1 MGNHQEDSRQ
11 DLITRQAPEAS
22 MQDTDTIAA
31 VSTPPGRGGIG
42 IVRVSGPRSAAIAE
56 ALIGCLPPARSA
68 HYCGFRDHTDT
79 VIDRGVALY
88 FPAPASFTGEDVL
101 ELQGHGGPVVMD
113 MLLAATLEQGA
124 RPARPGEFSE
134 RAFLN
139 GRMDLSQAEAVA
151 DLIDSGSRAAA
162 RSAMRSLEGV
172 FSDRLRGLADTLTQ
186 VRAHIEACIDFPE
199 EEIDFLS
206 DPQLERRLASLREQ
220 IAEARA
226 SAGRGVLLK
235 EGVRVVLAGQPNV
248 GKSSLMNLLA
258 GRDSAIV
265 TDIPGTTRDI
275 IREHIQ
281 LDGLPLH
288 IIDTAGIRSPGD
300 AVEEH
305 GVERAWGAIES
316 ADALLLVVDD
326 RTGMDATDHNILART
341 PDGVS
346 RIVVNNKI
354 DLSGAKAGSL
364 CTDALV
370 HVRLSAITGDGV
382 EALES
387 ALKDCVGYEPGDDGS
402 FMARRRH
409 LVALQRA
416 AVAVDMADEMLRE
429 RRAGELAA
437 EELRQAQQA
446 LGEITGE
453 VTSDDILGEIFSRFC
468 IGK

>member
-1 MGNHQEDSRQ
+1 
-11 DLITRQAPEAS
+11 

-42 IVRVSGPRSAAIAE
+42 IVRISGPDTVVIAK
-56 ALIGCLPPARSA
+56 ALIGCLPPPRYA
-68 HYCGFRDHTDT
+68 HYCGFRDHTDG
-79 VIDRGVALY
+79 VIDRGIALY

-113 MLLAATLEQGA
+113 MLLAATLERGA

-162 RSAMRSLEGV
+162 RSAMRSLEGA
-172 FSDRLRGLADTLTQ
+172 FSHRVGALADALTQ

-206 DPQLERRLASLREQ
+206 DPQLAERLKSLREQ
-220 IAEARA
+220 LAATRV

-288 IIDTAGIRSPGD
+288 VIDTAGIRTPGN

-316 ADALLLVVDD
+316 ADALLLVLDD
-326 RTGMDATDHNILART
+326 RTGIGDAERNILART
-341 PDGVS
+341 PAGVC
-346 RIVVNNKI
+346 RIVVANKI
-354 DLSGAKAGSL
+354 DLSGADPGAARI
-364 CTDALV
+364 DDVV

-387 ALKDCVGYEPGDDGS
+387 ALKECVGYTLADEGS

-409 LVALQRA
+409 LDALQRA
-416 AVAVDMADEMLRE
+416 AVAVDSADEVLRN

-446 LGEITGE
+446 LAGITGQ
-453 VTSDDILGEIFSRFC
+453 VFSDDILGEIFSRFC

>member
-1 MGNHQEDSRQ
+1 
-11 DLITRQAPEAS
+11 

-42 IVRVSGPRSAAIAE
+42 IVRVSGPGSAAIAE
-56 ALIGCLPPARSA
+56 ALIGCLPPPRSA

-79 VIDRGVALY
+79 VIDRGVVLY

-124 RPARPGEFSE
+124 RPARPGEFSQ

-162 RSAMRSLEGV
+162 RSAMRSLEGA
-172 FSDRLRGLADTLTQ
+172 FSNRVRALAHTLTE

-206 DPQLERRLASLREQ
+206 DPQLERRLKSLREQ
-220 IAEARA
+220 IATTRA

-288 IIDTAGIRSPGD
+288 IIDTAGIRTPGD
-300 AVEEH
+300 AAEEH

-326 RTGMDATDHNILART
+326 RTGMDATDRHILART
-341 PDGVS
+341 PAGVA

-354 DLSGAKAGSL
+354 DLSGADAGST
-364 CTDALV
+364 CTDEVV

-387 ALKDCVGYEPGDDGS
+387 ALKDCVGYELGEDGA

-409 LVALQRA
+409 LDALRGA
-416 AVAVDMADEMLRE
+416 AVAVDRADEALRE

>member
-1 MGNHQEDSRQ
+1 VS
-11 DLITRQAPEAS
+11 
-22 MQDTDTIAA
+22 DTDTIAA

-42 IVRVSGPRSAAIAE
+42 IVRVSGPATSSIAE
-56 ALIGCLPPARSA
+56 ALLGCVPPPRHA
-68 HYCGFRDHTDT
+68 HYGAFRDGSET
-79 VIDRGVALY
+79 VVDRGVALY
-88 FPAPASFTGEDVL
+88 FPGPRSFTGEDVL

-113 MLLAATLEQGA
+113 MLLAAALEQGA

-151 DLIDSGSRAAA
+151 DLIDSGSRAAV
-162 RSAMRSLEGV
+162 RSAMRSLDGA
-172 FSDRLRGLADTLTQ
+172 FSERIHALTGALIE

-206 DPQLERRLASLREQ
+206 DPQLDGRLSKLRAQ
-220 IAEARA
+220 LADIRA
-226 SAGRGVLLK
+226 GAGRGVLLK

-265 TDIPGTTRDI
+265 TDVPGTTRDL

-288 IIDTAGIRSPGD
+288 VVDTAGIRPPGD

-326 RTGMDATDHNILART
+326 RSGPGEADRDILDRT
-341 PDGVS
+341 PAGVA
-346 RIVVNNKI
+346 RIVVSNKV
-354 DLSGAKAGSL
+354 DLSGRAPGVIRED
-364 CTDALV
+364 DALR
-370 HVRLSAITGDGV
+370 VRLSAKTGAGI

-387 ALKDCVGYEPGDDGS
+387 ALKTCVGYELGDEGT

-409 LVALQRA
+409 LDALARTAA
-416 AVAVDMADEMLRE
+416 AVEAAGEVLHT

-437 EELRQAQQA
+437 EELRQAQRA

-453 VTSDDILGEIFSRFC
+453 VTSDDLLGEIFSRFC

>member
-1 MGNHQEDSRQ
+1 
-11 DLITRQAPEAS
+11 
-22 MQDTDTIAA
+22 MQRSDTIAA

-42 IVRVSGPRSAAIAE
+42 IVRVSGPQTAAIAE
-56 ALIGCLPPARSA
+56 AITGSLPPPRTV
-68 HYCGFRDHTDT
+68 HYCGFRDTSHSL
-79 VIDRGVALY
+79 IDRGVALY

-113 MLLAATLEQGA
+113 MLLAATLERGA

-139 GRMDLSQAEAVA
+139 GRLDLSQAEAVA

-162 RSAMRSLEGV
+162 RSAMRTLEGA
-172 FSDRLRGLADTLTQ
+172 FSERVHALADALTEL
-186 VRAHIEACIDFPE
+186 RAHIEACIDFPE

-206 DPQLERRLASLREQ
+206 DPQLEQRLAGVRDALAQTRQ
-220 IAEARA
+220 
-226 SAGRGVLLK
+226 SAGRGILLK

-248 GKSSLMNLLA
+248 GKSSLLNLLA

-288 IIDTAGIRSPGD
+288 VIDTAGIRTPGD

-305 GVERAWGAIES
+305 GVERAWSAIES
-316 ADALLLVVDD
+316 ADALLLVIDD
-326 RTGMDATDHNILART
+326 RVGLGDADRGILARL
-341 PDGVS
+341 PGDVA

-354 DLSGAKAGSL
+354 DLSGAEPGAT
-364 CTDALV
+364 CNAELV
-370 HVRLSAITGDGV
+370 QISLSARTGAGI
-382 EALES
+382 EALEG
-387 ALKDCVGYEPGDDGS
+387 ALKACVGYELAEEGC

-409 LVALQRA
+409 LDALGRA
-416 AVAVDMADEMLRE
+416 ADALDAADAVLRG

-437 EELRQAQQA
+437 EELRLAQQA

>member
-1 MGNHQEDSRQ
+1 MHS
-11 DLITRQAPEAS
+11 
-22 MQDTDTIAA
+22 TDTIAA

-42 IVRVSGPRSAAIAE
+42 IVRVSGPETAAIAE
-56 ALIGCLPPARSA
+56 ALMGRLPTPRSA
-68 HYCGFRDHTDT
+68 HYCAFLGADQT

-113 MLLAATLEQGA
+113 MLLAATLAGGA
-124 RPARPGEFSE
+124 RPAQPGEFSQ

-162 RSAMRSLEGV
+162 RCAMRSLDGA
-172 FSDRLRGLADTLTQ
+172 FSQRIQALAAGLTE
-186 VRAHIEACIDFPE
+186 VRALIEACIDFPE
-199 EEIDFLS
+199 EEVDFLS
-206 DPQLERRLASLREQ
+206 DPQLEQRLNRLRSQ
-220 IAEARA
+220 LAEIHAN
-226 SAGRGVLLK
+226 AGRGVLLK

-265 TDIPGTTRDI
+265 TDIPGTTRDV

-288 IIDTAGIRSPGD
+288 VFDTAGIRAPGD
-300 AVEEH
+300 VVEEH
-305 GVERAWGAIES
+305 GVQRAWDAIES
-316 ADALLLVVDD
+316 ADALLLVIDD
-326 RTGMDATDHNILART
+326 RTGMADADRDILART
-341 PDGVS
+341 PAGVF

-354 DLSGAKAGSL
+354 DLSGADPGVDRKGEE
-364 CTDALV
+364 V
-370 HVRLSAITGDGV
+370 HVRLSAITGAGI

-387 ALKDCVGYEPGDDGS
+387 SLKECVGYELGEQGT

-409 LVALQRA
+409 LDALERTQ
-416 AVAVDMADEMLRE
+416 VAVDAAHEVLHTQ
-429 RRAGELAA
+429 RAGELAA
-437 EELRQAQQA
+437 EELRQAQRA

>member
-1 MGNHQEDSRQ
+1 MHRS
-11 DLITRQAPEAS
+11 
-22 MQDTDTIAA
+22 DTIAA

-42 IVRVSGPRSAAIAE
+42 IVRLSGPHSAAIARAITG
-56 ALIGCLPPARSA
+56 ALPASRQA
-68 HYCGFRDHTDT
+68 RYCGFRDADGTL
-79 VIDRGVALY
+79 IDRGVVL
-88 FPAPASFTGEDVL
+88 FFRGPGSFTGEDVV

-113 MLLAATLEQGA
+113 MLLAVVLQQGA
-124 RPARPGEFSE
+124 RAARPGEFSE

-139 GRMDLSQAEAVA
+139 GRLDLSQAEAVA
-151 DLIDSGSRAAA
+151 DLIDSGSRTAA
-162 RSAMRSLEGV
+162 RSAMRSLDGA
-172 FSDRLRGLADTLTQ
+172 FSQRVHALTDALID

-206 DPQLERRLASLREQ
+206 DPQLDARLASLR
-220 IAEARA
+220 AALAATRA

-248 GKSSLMNLLA
+248 GKSSLLNLLA

-265 TDIPGTTRDI
+265 TDVPGTTRDI

-281 LDGLPLH
+281 IDGLPLH
-288 IIDTAGIRSPGD
+288 VIDTAGIRPPGD

-305 GVERAWGAIES
+305 GVERAWAAIES

-326 RTGMDATDHNILART
+326 GAGLTDTDRDILARV
-341 PDGVS
+341 PAGVA

-354 DLSGAKAGSL
+354 DLSGAASG
-364 CTDALV
+364 ALSNEDTV
-370 HVRLSAITGDGV
+370 QVRLSAKTGAGI

-387 ALKDCVGYEPGDDGS
+387 ALKACVGYELGDEGT

-409 LVALQRA
+409 LDALQRA
-416 AVAVDMADEMLRE
+416 AHAVDAADNVLRS

-446 LGEITGE
+446 LAEITGE
-453 VTSDDILGEIFSRFC
+453 VSSDDILGEIFSRFC

>member
-1 MGNHQEDSRQ
+1 
-11 DLITRQAPEAS
+11 
-22 MQDTDTIAA
+22 MQPTDTIAA

-42 IVRVSGPRSAAIAE
+42 IVRVSGPQTVAIAR
-56 ALIGCLPPARSA
+56 AVTGCLPAPRSV
-68 HYCGFRDHTDT
+68 HYCGFHDHTNT

-113 MLLAATLEQGA
+113 MLLAAVLQQGA
-124 RPARPGEFSE
+124 RPARPGEFSQ

-139 GRMDLSQAEAVA
+139 GRLDLSQAEAVA

-162 RSAMRSLEGV
+162 RSAMRSLEGA
-172 FSDRLRGLADTLTQ
+172 FSQRVHGLAEALTEL
-186 VRAHIEACIDFPE
+186 RAHIEACIDFPE

-206 DPQLERRLASLREQ
+206 DPQLEQRLKSVRDQLVA
-220 IAEARA
+220 IRA

-248 GKSSLMNLLA
+248 GKSSIMNLLA

-288 IIDTAGIRSPGD
+288 VIDTAGIRAPGD
-300 AVEEH
+300 AVEQH

-316 ADALLLVVDD
+316 ADALLLVIDD
-326 RTGMDATDHNILART
+326 RTGVSDADREILARI
-341 PDGVS
+341 PAGVS

-354 DLSGAKAGSL
+354 DLSGADSGAARK
-364 CTDALV
+364 DEEV
-370 HVRLSAITGDGV
+370 HVRLSAKTGAGI

-387 ALKDCVGYEPGDDGS
+387 ALKECVGYELGDEGS

-409 LVALQRA
+409 LDALERTQA
-416 AVAVDMADEMLRE
+416 AVDAAHEVLRT

-453 VTSDDILGEIFSRFC
+453 VTSDDIIGEIFSRFC

>member
-1 MGNHQEDSRQ
+1 MH
-11 DLITRQAPEAS
+11 
-22 MQDTDTIAA
+22 DTDTIAA
-31 VSTPPGRGGIG
+31 VSTPPGRGGIS
-42 IVRVSGPRSAAIAE
+42 IVRVSGPGAAGIAA
-56 ALIGCLPPARSA
+56 ALIGRLPPPRSA
-68 HYCGFRDHTDT
+68 HYCAFRDPTDT
-79 VIDRGVALY
+79 VIDRGVALF

-139 GRMDLSQAEAVA
+139 GRMDLSRAEAVA

-162 RSAMRSLEGV
+162 RSAMRSLDGA
-172 FSDRLRGLADTLTQ
+172 FSERVRALADALTE

-206 DPQLERRLASLREQ
+206 DPQLEQRLKSLREQ
-220 IAEARA
+220 LAAIRA
-226 SAGRGVLLK
+226 GAGRGVLLK

-265 TDIPGTTRDI
+265 TDVPGTTRDI
-275 IREHIQ
+275 VREHIQ

-288 IIDTAGIRSPGD
+288 VIDTAGIRVPGD
-300 AVEEH
+300 AVEKH

-316 ADALLLVVDD
+316 ADALLLVIDD
-326 RTGMDATDHNILART
+326 RTGVAAADREILART
-341 PDGVS
+341 PAGVS
-346 RIVVNNKI
+346 RIVVSNKI
-354 DLSGAKAGSL
+354 DLSGADAG
-364 CTDALV
+364 AIHEGKEV
-370 HVRLSAITGDGV
+370 HVRLSATTGAGI

-387 ALKDCVGYEPGDDGS
+387 ALKECVGYELGEEGS

-409 LVALQRA
+409 LDALERTA
-416 AVAVDMADEMLRE
+416 TAVDAAHEALCTQ
-429 RRAGELAA
+429 RAGELAA
-437 EELRQAQQA
+437 EELRQAQRA

>member
-1 MGNHQEDSRQ
+1 MGSMDERET
-11 DLITRQAPEAS
+11 IT
-22 MQDTDTIAA
+22 A

-42 IVRVSGPRSAAIAE
+42 IVRVSGPATADIAK
-56 ALIGCLPPARSA
+56 ALVGCLPAGRCA
-68 HYCGFRDHTDT
+68 HYCGFRDSGGAL
-79 VIDRGVALY
+79 IDRGIALY
-88 FPAPASFTGEDVL
+88 FPGPESFTGEDVL

-113 MLLAATLEQGA
+113 MLLAATLEGGA
-124 RPARPGEFSE
+124 RAARPGEFTE

-151 DLIDSGSRAAA
+151 DLIDSGSRTAA
-162 RSAMRSLEGV
+162 RSALASLEGV
-172 FSDRLRGLADTLTQ
+172 FSDR
-186 VRAHIEACIDFPE
+186 VRALAQALTEARAYIEACIDFPE

-206 DPQLERRLASLREQ
+206 DPQLEQRLKSLRDQ
-220 IAEARA
+220 LAAARA
-226 SAGRGVLLK
+226 GAARGVLLK

-265 TDIPGTTRDI
+265 TDVPGTTRDI

-288 IIDTAGIRSPGD
+288 VIDTAGIRAPDD
-300 AVEEH
+300 AVEQH
-305 GVERAWGAIES
+305 GVDRAWDAIEN
-316 ADALLLVVDD
+316 ADALVLVIDD
-326 RTGMDATDHNILART
+326 RMEMDSTDRDILART
-341 PDGVS
+341 PAEVT
-346 RIVVNNKI
+346 RIVVHNKI
-354 DLSGAKAGSL
+354 DLSGADAGARSAD
-364 CTDALV
+364 DAV
-370 HVRLSAITGDGV
+370 HVGLSAMTGAGV

-387 ALKDCVGYEPGDDGS
+387 TLKQCVGYESGDDGS

-409 LVALQRA
+409 LDALSRA
-416 AVAVDMADEMLRE
+416 AVAVEAADDVLRH

-437 EELRQAQQA
+437 EELRLAQQA

-453 VTSDDILGEIFSRFC
+453 VSSDDLLGDIFSRFC

>member
-1 MGNHQEDSRQ
+1 MDAN
-11 DLITRQAPEAS
+11 
-22 MQDTDTIAA
+22 DTIAA

-42 IVRVSGPRSAAIAE
+42 IVRVSGPDAAVIAQ
-56 ALIGCLPPARSA
+56 ALTGVLPPARRA
-68 HYCGFRDHTDT
+68 HYCAFRDEHDS

-113 MLLAATLEQGA
+113 MLLAATLAHGA

-162 RSAMRSLEGV
+162 RSAMRTLDGV
-172 FSDRLRGLADTLTQ
+172 FAERVHTLCASLTEL
-186 VRAHIEACIDFPE
+186 RAHIEACIDFPD
-199 EEIDFLS
+199 EEIDFLA
-206 DPQLERRLASLREQ
+206 DPELERRMSALREQ
-220 IAEARA
+220 LATIIAG
-226 SAGRGVLLK
+226 AGRGVLLK

-275 IREHIQ
+275 LREHIQ

-288 IIDTAGIRSPGD
+288 VIDTAGIRAPGD
-300 AVEEH
+300 AVEAQ
-305 GVERAWGAIES
+305 GVERAWSAIEN
-316 ADALLLVVDD
+316 ADALLLVIDD
-326 RTGMDATDHNILART
+326 RTGLVDADREILART
-341 PDGVS
+341 PAGVS

-354 DLSGAKAGSL
+354 DLSGADPGSAQG
-364 CTDALV
+364 TDVL
-370 HVRLSAITGDGV
+370 HVRLSATTGSGI

-387 ALKDCVGYEPGDDGS
+387 ALKACVGYELCDEGS

-409 LVALQRA
+409 LDALARTRA
-416 AVAVDMADEMLRE
+416 AVDAARE
-429 RRAGELAA
+429 VLSTRGAGELAA
-437 EELRQAQQA
+437 EELRQAQRA

-468 IGK
+468 LGK

>member
-1 MGNHQEDSRQ
+1 
-11 DLITRQAPEAS
+11 
-22 MQDTDTIAA
+22 
-31 VSTPPGRGGIG
+31 
-42 IVRVSGPRSAAIAE
+42 
-56 ALIGCLPPARSA
+56 
-68 HYCGFRDHTDT
+68 
-79 VIDRGVALY
+79 
-88 FPAPASFTGEDVL
+88 
-101 ELQGHGGPVVMD
+101 MD

-124 RPARPGEFSE
+124 RPARPGEFSQ

-162 RSAMRSLEGV
+162 RSAMRSLEGA
-172 FSDRLRGLADTLTQ
+172 FSDRVGALADTLTQ

-206 DPQLERRLASLREQ
+206 DPQLEGWLKSLREQ
-220 IAEARA
+220 IATIRA

-248 GKSSLMNLLA
+248 GKSSLMNLLV

-288 IIDTAGIRSPGD
+288 IIDTAGIRTPGD
-300 AVEEH
+300 AAEEH

-326 RTGMDATDHNILART
+326 RTGMDATDRDILART
-341 PDGVS
+341 PAAVT
-346 RIVVNNKI
+346 RIVVDNKI
-354 DLSGAKAGSL
+354 DLSGADPGSL
-364 CTDALV
+364 CTDEVV

-387 ALKDCVGYEPGDDGS
+387 ALKDCVGYELGDDGS

-409 LVALQRA
+409 LDALRRA
-416 AVAVDMADEMLRE
+416 AVAVDMADEVLRD
-429 RRAGELAA
+429 RGAGELAA

>member
-1 MGNHQEDSRQ
+1 
-11 DLITRQAPEAS
+11 

-42 IVRVSGPRSAAIAE
+42 IVRVSGPSTAAIAK
-56 ALIGCLPPARSA
+56 ALIGRLPPARSA

-79 VIDRGVALY
+79 VIDRGIALY

-113 MLLAATLEQGA
+113 MLLAATLERGA

-151 DLIDSGSRAAA
+151 DLIDSGSRTAA
-162 RSAMRSLEGV
+162 RSAMRSLEGA
-172 FSDRLRGLADTLTQ
+172 FSERVRALADALTQ
-186 VRAHIEACIDFPE
+186 VRAHIEACIDFPD

-206 DPQLERRLASLREQ
+206 DPQLERRLKSLSDQ
-220 IAEARA
+220 LAATRA
-226 SAGRGVLLK
+226 TAGRGVMLK

-258 GRDSAIV
+258 GRDTAIV
-265 TDIPGTTRDI
+265 TDIPGTTRDV

-288 IIDTAGIRSPGD
+288 VIDTAGIRTPGD

-305 GVERAWGAIES
+305 GVERAWGAIEI

-326 RTGMDATDHNILART
+326 RTGMDDADRDILART
-341 PDGVS
+341 PAGVT

-354 DLSGAKAGSL
+354 DLSGADSAVVR
-364 CTDALV
+364 TDDVV
-370 HVRLSAITGDGV
+370 HVRLSAVTGDGV

-387 ALKDCVGYEPGDDGS
+387 TLKECVGYELGDDGS

-409 LVALQRA
+409 LDALQRA
-416 AVAVDMADEMLRE
+416 AVAVDTADEVLRN

-437 EELRQAQQA
+437 EELRQAHQA
-446 LGEITGE
+446 LGEITGQ

>member
-1 MGNHQEDSRQ
+1 MHS
-11 DLITRQAPEAS
+11 
-22 MQDTDTIAA
+22 TDTIAA

-42 IVRVSGPRSAAIAE
+42 IVRVSGPATAAIAE
-56 ALIGCLPPARSA
+56 ALIGRLPSPRSV
-68 HYCGFRDHTDT
+68 HYCAFRDDADS

-113 MLLAATLEQGA
+113 MLLAATLARGA
-124 RPARPGEFSE
+124 RLAQPGEFSE

-162 RSAMRSLEGV
+162 RSAMRSLDGA
-172 FSDRLRGLADTLTQ
+172 FSERVHALTAALTE
-186 VRAHIEACIDFPE
+186 VRALIEACIDFPE
-199 EEIDFLS
+199 EEVDFLS
-206 DPQLERRLASLREQ
+206 DPQLEKRLTALCSQL
-220 IAEARA
+220 AEIRA

-288 IIDTAGIRSPGD
+288 VIDTAGIRAPGD
-300 AVEEH
+300 VVEER
-305 GVERAWGAIES
+305 GVQRAWDAIES
-316 ADALLLVVDD
+316 ADALVLVIDD
-326 RTGMDATDHNILART
+326 RAGVADADREILART
-341 PDGVS
+341 
-346 RIVVNNKI
+346 
-354 DLSGAKAGSL
+354 
-364 CTDALV
+364 
-370 HVRLSAITGDGV
+370 RLSATTGAGI

-387 ALKDCVGYEPGDDGS
+387 CLKECVGYELGDEGA

-409 LVALQRA
+409 LDALERTQA
-416 AVAVDMADEMLRE
+416 AVDAAHAVLRTQ
-429 RRAGELAA
+429 RAGELAA

>member
-1 MGNHQEDSRQ
+1 MDE
-11 DLITRQAPEAS
+11 
-22 MQDTDTIAA
+22 TDTIAA

-42 IVRVSGPRSAAIAE
+42 IVRVSGPATAAIAK
-56 ALIGCLPPARSA
+56 ALTGCLPAARSA
-68 HYCGFRDHTDT
+68 HYCGFRDGGGTL
-79 VIDRGVALY
+79 IDRGVALY

-113 MLLAATLEQGA
+113 MLLAAALEVGA
-124 RPARPGEFSE
+124 RPARPGEFTE

-151 DLIDSGSRAAA
+151 DLIDSGSRTAV
-162 RSAMRSLEGV
+162 RSALASLEGV
-172 FSDRLRGLADTLTQ
+172 FSDRVRVLAKELTEA
-186 VRAHIEACIDFPE
+186 RAYIEASMDFPE

-206 DPQLERRLASLREQ
+206 DPQLDQRLTSLRDHFAG
-220 IAEARA
+220 IRA
-226 SAGRGVLLK
+226 SAARGVLLK

-248 GKSSLMNLLA
+248 GKSSLMNLLV

-265 TDIPGTTRDI
+265 TDVPGTTRDI

-288 IIDTAGIRSPGD
+288 VIDTAGIRTPGD
-300 AVEEH
+300 AVEKH
-305 GVERAWGAIES
+305 GVERAWSEIEN

-326 RTGMDATDHNILART
+326 RIGVDDADREILART
-341 PDGVS
+341 PAGVT
-346 RIVVNNKI
+346 RIVINNKI
-354 DLSGAKAGSL
+354 DLSGADAGADRS
-364 CTDALV
+364 DDVV
-370 HVRLSAITGDGV
+370 HVRLSATTGDGIEV
-382 EALES
+382 LES
-387 ALKDCVGYEPGDDGS
+387 TLKQCVGYEFDSGGS

-409 LVALQRA
+409 LDALQRA
-416 AVAVDMADEMLRE
+416 GVAVDRAHEVLRD

-446 LGEITGE
+446 LGEITGQI
-453 VTSDDILGEIFSRFC
+453 TSDDILGEIFSRFC

>member
-1 MGNHQEDSRQ
+1 MTD
-11 DLITRQAPEAS
+11 P
-22 MQDTDTIAA
+22 DTIAA

-42 IVRVSGPRSAAIAE
+42 IVRVSGPDTAAIARTI
-56 ALIGCLPPARSA
+56 IGSLPSPRSA
-68 HYCGFRDHTDT
+68 HYCAFRDDGGA
-79 VIDRGVALY
+79 VIDRGIALY

-113 MLLAATLEQGA
+113 MVLEAALRAGA

-139 GRMDLSQAEAVA
+139 GRMDLSRAEAVA

-162 RSAMRSLEGV
+162 RSAMRSLDGA
-172 FSDRLRGLADTLTQ
+172 FSDRVGELANALTEA
-186 VRAHIEACIDFPE
+186 RALIEACIDFPE

-206 DPQLERRLASLREQ
+206 DPQLEERLTRLREML
-220 IAEARA
+220 AATRA
-226 SAGRGVLLK
+226 GANRGVLLK

-248 GKSSLMNLLA
+248 GKSSLLNLLA

-265 TDIPGTTRDI
+265 TDIPGTTRDVL
-275 IREHIQ
+275 REHIQ
-281 LDGLPLH
+281 LDGLPVH
-288 IIDTAGIRSPGD
+288 VMDTAGIRTPGD
-300 AVEEH
+300 AVEAM
-305 GVERAWGAIES
+305 GVERAWGAIED

-326 RTGMDATDHNILART
+326 RTGLEGADQEILART
-341 PDGVS
+341 PAGVA
-346 RIVVNNKI
+346 RIVIGNKI
-354 DLSGAKAGSL
+354 DISGADAGVAEEDGF
-364 CTDALV
+364 T
-370 HVRLSAITGDGV
+370 HVRLSAKTGAGI

-387 ALKDCVGYEPGDDGS
+387 ALKACVGYELADEGG

-409 LVALQRA
+409 LDALERTA
-416 AVAVDMADEMLRE
+416 ANLDAAHDVLRT

-446 LGEITGE
+446 LGAITGE

>member
-1 MGNHQEDSRQ
+1 MHN
-11 DLITRQAPEAS
+11 
-22 MQDTDTIAA
+22 TDTIAA

-42 IVRVSGPRSAAIAE
+42 IVRVSGPGTAAIAE
-56 ALIGCLPPARSA
+56 ALIGRLPPPRLA
-68 HYCGFRDHTDT
+68 HYCAFRDDTDT
-79 VIDRGVALY
+79 VIDRGVALF

-113 MLLAATLEQGA
+113 MVLAATLEQGA

-139 GRMDLSQAEAVA
+139 GRMDLSRAEAVA

-162 RSAMRSLEGV
+162 RSAMRSLDGA
-172 FSDRLRGLADTLTQ
+172 FSERVRALADALNE

-206 DPQLERRLASLREQ
+206 DPQLEQRLKSVRELLAA
-220 IAEARA
+220 IRA
-226 SAGRGVLLK
+226 GAGRGVLLK
-235 EGVRVVLAGQPNV
+235 EGVRVVLAGQANV

-265 TDIPGTTRDI
+265 TDVPGTTRDI

-288 IIDTAGIRSPGD
+288 VIDTAGIRAPGD
-300 AVEEH
+300 AVEAH

-316 ADALLLVVDD
+316 ADALLLVIDD
-326 RTGMDATDHNILART
+326 RTGVVAADREILART
-341 PDGVS
+341 PAGVS
-346 RIVVNNKI
+346 RIVVSNKI
-354 DLSGAKAGSL
+354 DLTGAAPGAVRN
-364 CTDALV
+364 DEAV
-370 HVRLSAITGDGV
+370 HVRLSATTGAGI

-387 ALKDCVGYEPGDDGS
+387 ALKRCVGYELGEEGS

-409 LVALQRA
+409 LDALERTAA
-416 AVAVDMADEMLRE
+416 AVDAAHDVLHT

-437 EELRQAQQA
+437 EELRQAQRA

>member
-1 MGNHQEDSRQ
+1 
-11 DLITRQAPEAS
+11 

-42 IVRVSGPRSAAIAE
+42 IVRVSGPGTAAVAK
-56 ALIGCLPPARSA
+56 ALIGRLPPPRLA
-68 HYCGFRDHTDT
+68 HYCAFRDDTDS

-113 MLLAATLEQGA
+113 MLLTAALKRGA

-151 DLIDSGSRAAA
+151 DLIDSGSRSAA
-162 RSAMRSLEGV
+162 RSAMRSLDGA
-172 FSDRLRGLADTLTQ
+172 FSERVRALADALSE

-206 DPQLERRLASLREQ
+206 DPRLEQRLKSLR
-220 IAEARA
+220 AELAVTRA

-288 IIDTAGIRSPGD
+288 VIDTAGIRAPGN

-305 GVERAWGAIES
+305 GVDRAWGAIES
-316 ADALLLVVDD
+316 ADALLLVIDD
-326 RTGMDATDHNILART
+326 RSGLADADREIIART
-341 PDGVS
+341 PAGVS

-354 DLSGAKAGSL
+354 DLSG
-364 CTDALV
+364 TDPGAVRTNEEV
-370 HVRLSAITGDGV
+370 HVRLSARTGAGI

-387 ALKDCVGYEPGDDGS
+387 ALKECVGYELGDEGS

-409 LVALQRA
+409 LDALERTAA
-416 AVAVDMADEMLRE
+416 AVDAAHDVLRT

>member
-1 MGNHQEDSRQ
+1 MTS
-11 DLITRQAPEAS
+11 
-22 MQDTDTIAA
+22 TDTIAA

-42 IVRVSGPRSAAIAE
+42 IVRVSGPATAAIAE
-56 ALIGCLPPARSA
+56 ALIGRLPSPRSA
-68 HYCGFRDHTDT
+68 HYCAFRDATDT

-113 MLLAATLEQGA
+113 MLLAATLAGGA
-124 RPARPGEFSE
+124 RPAQPGEFSQ

-162 RSAMRSLEGV
+162 RSAMRSLDGA
-172 FSDRLRGLADTLTQ
+172 FSQQVQALAAALTE
-186 VRAHIEACIDFPE
+186 VRALVEACIDFPE
-199 EEIDFLS
+199 EEVDFLS
-206 DPQLERRLASLREQ
+206 DPQLEQRLDALRSQ
-220 IAEARA
+220 LAEIRA

-248 GKSSLMNLLA
+248 GKSSLMNLLV

-288 IIDTAGIRSPGD
+288 LFDTAGIRAPGD
-300 AVEEH
+300 VVEEC
-305 GVERAWGAIES
+305 GVQRAWDAIES
-316 ADALLLVVDD
+316 ADALLLVIDD
-326 RTGMDATDHNILART
+326 RTGMADADRDILART
-341 PDGVS
+341 PARVS

-354 DLSGAKAGSL
+354 DLSGARPGAVRNGEEL
-364 CTDALV
+364 
-370 HVRLSAITGDGV
+370 HVRLSAATGAGI

-387 ALKDCVGYEPGDDGS
+387 SLKECVGYELGEEGA

-409 LVALQRA
+409 LDALERTQA
-416 AVAVDMADEMLRE
+416 AVDAAREVLRIH
-429 RRAGELAA
+429 RAGELAA

>member
-1 MGNHQEDSRQ
+1 
-11 DLITRQAPEAS
+11 
-22 MQDTDTIAA
+22 MQDADTIAA

-42 IVRVSGPRSAAIAE
+42 IVRVSGAATAVIAKSI
-56 ALIGCLPPARSA
+56 IGCLPPPRSA
-68 HYCGFRDHTDT
+68 HYCGFRDRAGTL
-79 VIDRGVALY
+79 IDRGVALY

-113 MLLAATLEQGA
+113 MLLAAALEVGA
-124 RPARPGEFSE
+124 RPARPGEFTE

-151 DLIDSGSRAAA
+151 DLIDSGSRTAA
-162 RSAMRSLEGV
+162 RSALASLEGV
-172 FSDRLRGLADTLTQ
+172 FSDRVRVLANGLTEA
-186 VRAHIEACIDFPE
+186 RAYIEASMDFPE

-206 DPQLERRLASLREQ
+206 DPQLDQRLTSLRDQ
-220 IAEARA
+220 FAGIRA
-226 SAGRGVLLK
+226 GAARGVLLK

-248 GKSSLMNLLA
+248 GKSSLLNLLA

-288 IIDTAGIRSPGD
+288 VIDTAGIRPPGD

-305 GVERAWGAIES
+305 GVERAWSEIES
-316 ADALLLVVDD
+316 ADALLLVIDDRMGVDD
-326 RTGMDATDHNILART
+326 ADREILART
-341 PDGVS
+341 PTGVS
-346 RIVVNNKI
+346 RIVIKNKI
-354 DLSGAKAGSL
+354 DLSGAAPGAARS
-364 CTDALV
+364 DDVV
-370 HVRLSAITGDGV
+370 HVRLSATTGDGI

-387 ALKDCVGYEPGDDGS
+387 TLKQCVGYELDSGGS

-409 LVALQRA
+409 LDALQRA
-416 AVAVDMADEMLRE
+416 GVAVDRAHEVLRD

-446 LGEITGE
+446 LGEITGQ

>member
-1 MGNHQEDSRQ
+1 MIS
-11 DLITRQAPEAS
+11 
-22 MQDTDTIAA
+22 TDTIAA

-42 IVRVSGPRSAAIAE
+42 IVRVSGPATAAIAE
-56 ALIGCLPPARSA
+56 ALIGQLPAPRSA
-68 HYCGFRDHTDT
+68 HYCAFRDAADS

-113 MLLAATLEQGA
+113 MLLAATLAGGA
-124 RPARPGEFSE
+124 RPAQPGEFSQ

-162 RSAMRSLEGV
+162 RSAMRSLDGA
-172 FSDRLRGLADTLTQ
+172 FSEQVQALAAALTE
-186 VRAHIEACIDFPE
+186 VRALIEACIDFPE
-199 EEIDFLS
+199 EEVDFLS
-206 DPQLERRLASLREQ
+206 DPQLEQRLNALRSQLTE
-220 IAEARA
+220 IRV
-226 SAGRGVLLK
+226 SAARGVLLK

-248 GKSSLMNLLA
+248 GKSSLMNLLV

-288 IIDTAGIRSPGD
+288 VFDTAGIRAPGD
-300 AVEEH
+300 VVEER
-305 GVERAWGAIES
+305 GVQRAWEAIES
-316 ADALLLVVDD
+316 ADALLLVIDD
-326 RTGMDATDHNILART
+326 RAGMADADRDILART
-341 PDGVS
+341 PAGVS

-354 DLSGAKAGSL
+354 DLSGADPGVDRKGEE
-364 CTDALV
+364 V
-370 HVRLSAITGDGV
+370 HVRLSATTGVGV

-387 ALKDCVGYEPGDDGS
+387 SLKECVGYELGEQGA

-409 LVALQRA
+409 LDALERTQ
-416 AVAVDMADEMLRE
+416 VAVDAAREVLRIH
-429 RRAGELAA
+429 RAGELAA
-437 EELRQAQQA
+437 EELRQAQRA

>member
-1 MGNHQEDSRQ
+1 MHS
-11 DLITRQAPEAS
+11 
-22 MQDTDTIAA
+22 TDTIAA

-42 IVRVSGPRSAAIAE
+42 IVRVSGPQTAAIAE
-56 ALIGCLPPARSA
+56 ALLGRLPTPRTA
-68 HYCGFRDHTDT
+68 HYCAFRDSEQT

-113 MLLAATLEQGA
+113 MLLAAALAGGA
-124 RPARPGEFSE
+124 RPAQPGEFSQ

-162 RSAMRSLEGV
+162 RSAMRSLDGA
-172 FSDRLRGLADTLTQ
+172 FSQRIQALAAALTE
-186 VRAHIEACIDFPE
+186 VRALIEACIDFPE
-199 EEIDFLS
+199 EEEDFLS
-206 DPQLERRLASLREQ
+206 DPQLEQRLNGLRSQLLE
-220 IAEARA
+220 IHA
-226 SAGRGVLLK
+226 SAARGVLLK

-248 GKSSLMNLLA
+248 GKSSLLNLLV

-288 IIDTAGIRSPGD
+288 VFDTAGIRAPGD
-300 AVEEH
+300 VVEEH
-305 GVERAWGAIES
+305 GVQRAWDAIES
-316 ADALLLVVDD
+316 ADAVLLVIDD
-326 RTGMDATDHNILART
+326 RTGMTDADRDILART
-341 PDGVS
+341 PASVS
-346 RIVVNNKI
+346 RIVINNKI
-354 DLSGAKAGSL
+354 DLSGAEAGVHRKGEE
-364 CTDALV
+364 V
-370 HVRLSAITGDGV
+370 HVRLSATTGTGI

-387 ALKDCVGYEPGDDGS
+387 SLKECVGYELGEQGA

-409 LVALQRA
+409 LDALERTQA
-416 AVAVDMADEMLRE
+416 AVDAAREVLRIH
-429 RRAGELAA
+429 RAGELAA

>member
-1 MGNHQEDSRQ
+1 MH
-11 DLITRQAPEAS
+11 
-22 MQDTDTIAA
+22 DTDTIAA

-42 IVRVSGPRSAAIAE
+42 IVRVSGPGTAAIAE
-56 ALIGCLPPARSA
+56 ALIGRLPPPRSA
-68 HYCGFRDHTDT
+68 HYCAFRDDTGT
-79 VIDRGVALY
+79 VIDRGVALF
-88 FPAPASFTGEDVL
+88 FPAPASFTGEDIL

-139 GRMDLSQAEAVA
+139 GRMDLSRAEAVA

-162 RSAMRSLEGV
+162 RSAMRSLDGA
-172 FSDRLRGLADTLTQ
+172 FSKRVRTLADALTE

-206 DPQLERRLASLREQ
+206 DPQLEQQLKSVREQ
-220 IAEARA
+220 LTATRA
-226 SAGRGVLLK
+226 GAGRGVLLK

-288 IIDTAGIRSPGD
+288 VIDTAGIRAPGD

-316 ADALLLVVDD
+316 ADALLLVIDD
-326 RTGMDATDHNILART
+326 RTGMAAADREILART
-341 PDGVS
+341 PADVS
-346 RIVVNNKI
+346 RIVVSNKI
-354 DLSGAKAGSL
+354 DLTGADPGAVRK
-364 CTDALV
+364 DEEV
-370 HVRLSAITGDGV
+370 HVRLSATTGAGI

-387 ALKDCVGYEPGDDGS
+387 ALKECVGYELAEEGS

-409 LVALQRA
+409 LDALERTAA
-416 AVAVDMADEMLRE
+416 AVDAAREVLRT

-437 EELRQAQQA
+437 EELRQAQRA

>member
-1 MGNHQEDSRQ
+1 MHS
-11 DLITRQAPEAS
+11 
-22 MQDTDTIAA
+22 TDTIAA

-42 IVRVSGPRSAAIAE
+42 IVRISGPATAAIAE
-56 ALIGCLPPARSA
+56 ALIGHLPSPRSA
-68 HYCGFRDHTDT
+68 QYCAFRDDATR

-113 MLLAATLEQGA
+113 MLLAATLARGA

-162 RSAMRSLEGV
+162 RSAMRSLDGA
-172 FSDRLRGLADTLTQ
+172 FSEQVQALAAALTE
-186 VRAHIEACIDFPE
+186 VRALIEACIDFPE
-199 EEIDFLS
+199 EEVDFLS
-206 DPQLERRLASLREQ
+206 DPQLQQRLNSLRSRLAE
-220 IAEARA
+220 IRA
-226 SAGRGVLLK
+226 GAGRGVLLK

-288 IIDTAGIRSPGD
+288 VIDTAGIRAPGD

-305 GVERAWGAIES
+305 GVQRAWDAIES
-316 ADALLLVVDD
+316 ADALLLVIDD
-326 RTGMDATDHNILART
+326 RTGLADADREILART
-341 PDGVS
+341 PAGVS

-354 DLSGAKAGSL
+354 DLSGARPG
-364 CTDALV
+364 ALRKGEEV
-370 HVRLSAITGDGV
+370 HVRLSATTGAGI

-387 ALKDCVGYEPGDDGS
+387 SLKECVGYELAEEGA

-409 LVALQRA
+409 LDALERTQT
-416 AVAVDMADEMLRE
+416 AVDAAHEVLR
-429 RRAGELAA
+429 RHRAGELAA

-446 LGEITGE
+446 VGEITGQ

>member
-1 MGNHQEDSRQ
+1 
-11 DLITRQAPEAS
+11 
-22 MQDTDTIAA
+22 
-31 VSTPPGRGGIG
+31 
-42 IVRVSGPRSAAIAE
+42 VRISGPETAAIAK
-56 ALIGCLPPARSA
+56 ALVGCLPAPRSV
-68 HYCGFRDHTDT
+68 HYCGFCDRAGTL
-79 VIDRGVALY
+79 IDRGIALY
-88 FPAPASFTGEDVL
+88 FPGPKSFTGEDVL

-113 MLLAATLEQGA
+113 MLLAATLEGGA
-124 RPARPGEFSE
+124 RAARPGEFTE

-151 DLIDSGSRAAA
+151 DLIDSGSRTAA
-162 RSAMRSLEGV
+162 RSALASLEGV
-172 FSDRLRGLADTLTQ
+172 FSDRVRTLALALTEA
-186 VRAHIEACIDFPE
+186 RAYIEACIDFPE

-206 DPQLERRLASLREQ
+206 DPQLKQRLGSLRDQ
-220 IAEARA
+220 LAAARA
-226 SAGRGVLLK
+226 GAARGVLLK

-288 IIDTAGIRSPGD
+288 VIDTAGIRAPEN
-300 AVEEH
+300 AVEQH
-305 GVERAWGAIES
+305 GVDRAWGAIEN
-316 ADALLLVVDD
+316 ADALLLVIDD
-326 RTGMDATDHNILART
+326 RMGMDDTDRDILART
-341 PDGVS
+341 PAEVT

-354 DLSGAKAGSL
+354 DLSGADPGTQSL
-364 CTDALV
+364 DDAV
-370 HVRLSAITGDGV
+370 HVRLSAMTGAGV

-387 ALKDCVGYEPGDDGS
+387 ALKQCVGYESGDDGS

-409 LVALQRA
+409 LDALSRA
-416 AVAVDMADEMLRE
+416 AIAVDAADGVLRGSS
-429 RRAGELAA
+429 AGELAA

-446 LGEITGE
+446 LGEITGD
-453 VTSDDILGEIFSRFC
+453 VSSDDLLGEIFSRFC